1 MALDITPL
9 MSESDKETSLIVE
22 SQAQP
27 LPGSL
32 TQETVLSVKHW
43 TDHLFSFRITR
54 PRTFRFRSGEFIMLG
69 MFVNNKPLLRA
80 YSVTSPNWDEELEF
94 LSIKVQGGPLTS
106 KLQHIKPGDKLLLGK
121 KPTGTLTLD
130 AITPAKNLYMIS
142 TGTGIAP
149 FVSLIRDPETFEKF
163 QEVVLTHTCRT
174 VAELEYGKSI
184 IASLKNDP
192 LIAEFAEDKITY
204 FSSVTQD
211 NYNSV
216 GRITTLINS
225 GEFFRNIGKL
235 PLMPK
240 TDRVMIC
247 GSVDMLKEVSAL
259 VEASGFIE
267 GSNASPADFIVEK
280 AFAE

>member
-121 KPTGTLTLD
+121 KPTGTLL
-130 AITPAKNLYMIS
+130 
-142 TGTGIAP
+142 
-149 FVSLIRDPETFEKF
+149 
-163 QEVVLTHTCRT
+163 
-174 VAELEYGKSI
+174 
-184 IASLKNDP
+184 
-192 LIAEFAEDKITY
+192 
-204 FSSVTQD
+204 
-211 NYNSV
+211 
-216 GRITTLINS
+216 
-225 GEFFRNIGKL
+225 
-235 PLMPK
+235 LMP
-240 TDRVMIC
+240 
-247 GSVDMLKEVSAL
+247 
-259 VEASGFIE
+259 
-267 GSNASPADFIVEK
+267 
-280 AFAE
+280 